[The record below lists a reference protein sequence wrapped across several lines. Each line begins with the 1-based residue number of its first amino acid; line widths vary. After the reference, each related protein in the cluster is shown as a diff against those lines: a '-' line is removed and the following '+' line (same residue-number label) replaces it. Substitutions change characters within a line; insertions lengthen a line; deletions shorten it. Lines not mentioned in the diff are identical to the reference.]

1 MKKNGMTL
9 IESIITVALIGVI
22 FLLAKPLINTFG
34 RVKTRVKTQKQ
45 IDREFSNTS
54 DFIQKKIRSA
64 KKTGIL
70 SAGIGNPLSTY
81 VGIYS
86 SFAYNTDAA
95 TTASDFFST
104 TNKVADGS
112 EGSVLFLEVPDSS
125 GDPEFNFF
133 IFDDNKLKYR
143 VGFDGTNETLMDGVE
158 SATFKLQEGIV
169 VYYIDLNISDLEGK
183 LRDSLRSSASTRI
196 DIQ

>member
-1 MKKNGMTL
+1 
-9 IESIITVALIGVI
+9 
-22 FLLAKPLINTFG
+22 
-34 RVKTRVKTQKQ
+34 
-45 IDREFSNTS
+45 
-54 DFIQKKIRSA
+54 
-64 KKTGIL
+64 
-70 SAGIGNPLSTY
+70 
-81 VGIYS
+81 
-86 SFAYNTDAA
+86 
-95 TTASDFFST
+95 
-104 TNKVADGS
+104 VADGS

>member
-9 IESIITVALIGVI
+9 IESIITVALIGVV
-22 FLLAKPLINTFG
+22 FLLAKPLVNTFG

-45 IDREFSNTS
+45 IDREFSNIS

-64 KKTGIL
+64 KKTNIVSGGI
-70 SAGIGNPLSTY
+70 ANPLSTY

-86 SFAYNTDAA
+86 SFNYNTDAA
-95 TTASDFFST
+95 TTASDFFSS
-104 TNKVADGS
+104 TNKMADGT

-133 IFDDNKLKYR
+133 IFDDSKLKYR

>member
-22 FLLAKPLINTFG
+22 FLLVTPVLNSFG
-34 RVKTRVKTQKQ
+34 KVKARVKTQKQ

-54 DFIQKKIRSA
+54 DFIQKKVRSA
-64 KKTGIL
+64 KRTGAT
-70 SAGIGNPLSTY
+70 SGGIGNPLSTY

-86 SFAYNTDAA
+86 SFEFNTDAA
-95 TTASDFFST
+95 TTASEFFSS
-104 TNKVADGS
+104 TNKVTDGS

-143 VGFDGTNETLMDGVE
+143 VGFAGSNETLMDGVE
-158 SATFKLQEGIV
+158 NVTFRLQEGIV
-169 VYYIDLNISDLEGK
+169 VYYIDLNINDFEGK

>member
-22 FLLAKPLINTFG
+22 FLLANPLINTFG

-54 DFIQKKIRSA
+54 DFIQRKIRSA
-64 KKTGIL
+64 KKTGII
-70 SAGIGNPLSTY
+70 SGGIGNPMSTY
-81 VGIYS
+81 VGVYS
-86 SFAYNTDAA
+86 SFNYNTDAA
-95 TTASDFFST
+95 TTASDFFSS
-104 TNKVADGS
+104 TNKVADGI
-112 EGSVLFLEVPDSS
+112 EGSVLFIEVPDSS

-158 SATFKLQEGIV
+158 NATFKFQEGIV